1 MDKGIFVALSGA
13 VLQER
18 RMEVLTDN
26 LANVNTTGYKG
37 QKALF
42 EASLPDQFRIRSFGR
57 LGEVSTDYSQGVM
70 QKTERKLDFAIRG
83 EGFFAVETP
92 NGRGYTRDGSFT
104 AGANGEL
111 LTREGYQVLG
121 DNGQPLRLAPGEVAV
136 DSLGKLTS
144 GGKSIGGLKLSN
156 FSDLTQLR
164 REGSVYRAAP
174 GAVDRPV
181 SPNTQVEQGYI
192 ETSNVNAV
200 KAMTTMIEAM
210 RSYETHAKMIQSID
224 DQTRKSIE
232 EVGRAS

>member
-37 QKALF
+37 QKPLF
-42 EASLPDQFRIRSFGR
+42 EASLPDQFRIRNFGR
-57 LGEVSTDYSQGVM
+57 LGEVSTDYTQGIL

-83 EGFFAVETP
+83 DGFFVVDTP
-92 NGRGYTRDGSFT
+92 SGKGYTRDGSFT
-104 AGANGEL
+104 VGTGGEL
-111 LTREGYQVLG
+111 LTREGYQVIG
-121 DNGQPLRLAPGEVAV
+121 EDGPVKLASNDITV
-136 DSLGKLTS
+136 DALGKLNS
-144 GGKSIGGLKLSN
+144 GGAAIGALKLATFN
-156 FSDLTQLR
+156 DLTVLR

-174 GAVDRPV
+174 GAQEQPV
-181 SPNTQVEQGYI
+181 SPNTQVEQGFV

-210 RSYETHAKMIQSID
+210 RSYETHSKMIQSID
-224 DQTRKSIE
+224 EQTRKTIE

>member
-42 EASLPDQFRIRSFGR
+42 EASLPDQFRIRNFGR
-57 LGEVSTDYSQGVM
+57 LDEVSTDYSQGTL

-83 EGFFAVETP
+83 SGFFVVDTP
-92 NGRGYTRDGSFT
+92 MGKGYTRDGSFT
-104 AGANGEL
+104 VGTNGEL

-121 DNGQPLRLAPGEVAV
+121 EDAPVKLSSADVSV
-136 DSLGKLTS
+136 DVLGKLKS
-144 GGKSIGGLKLSN
+144 GGQTIGALKLAAFN
-156 FSDLTQLR
+156 DLTSLR
-164 REGSVYRAAP
+164 REGGVYRAAP
-174 GAVDRPV
+174 GAQEQPV
-181 SPNTQVEQGYI
+181 SPNTQVEQGYL
-192 ETSNVNAV
+192 ETSNVNAI
-200 KAMTTMIEAM
+200 KAMTTMIEAQ
-210 RSYETHAKMIQSID
+210 RSYETHSKMIQSLD
-224 DQTRKSIE
+224 ELTRKSIE

>member
-37 QKALF
+37 QKPLF
-42 EASLPDQFRIRSFGR
+42 EASLPDQFRIRNFGR
-57 LGEVSTDYSQGVM
+57 LGNVATDFTQGVL
-70 QKTERKLDFAIRG
+70 QKTERKLDFAVRG
-83 EGFFAVETP
+83 DGFFVVDTP
-92 NGRGYTRDGSFT
+92 LGKGYTRDGSFT
-104 AGANGEL
+104 VSTGGEL

-121 DNGQPLRLAPGEVAV
+121 EDGPVKLSSADVSV
-136 DSLGKLTS
+136 DALGKLNS
-144 GGKSIGGLKLSN
+144 GGKTIGALKLATFN
-156 FSDLTQLR
+156 DLTVLR
-164 REGSVYRAAP
+164 REGAVYRAVP
-174 GAVDRPV
+174 GAQEQPV
-181 SPNTQVEQGYI
+181 SPNTQVEQGYV

-200 KAMTTMIEAM
+200 RAMTTMIEAM
-210 RSYETHAKMIQSID
+210 RSYETHSKMIQSID